1 MTLTVEPFVVAAA
14 VAVAAWACAK
24 EEVFRE
30 LREWCQ
36 KVRREGRAGRLV
48 CKALYMPTCEY
59 CASFWVTLVAVAAL
73 QYPVLWD
80 GWRGLVLAQFFTWSL
95 AVAYMAVYQLVRVDI
110 RLARAKA
117 DATEEADP
125 GPARGAP

>member
-48 CKALYMPTCEY
+48 CKALSTCRP
-59 CASFWVTLVAVAAL
+59 ANT
-73 QYPVLWD
+73 
-80 GWRGLVLAQFFTWSL
+80 
-95 AVAYMAVYQLVRVDI
+95 
-110 RLARAKA
+110 ARAS
-117 DATEEADP
+117 
-125 GPARGAP
+125 G